1 LPASAQDG
9 EEPEEVG
16 ETETT
21 TRGAGN
27 MCGEKITIID
37 SFVEKGVFRL
47 DSRSIKLACRSVIED
62 ALGSAHLRTGY
73 EKQDWQVAI
82 EVDNG
87 KKWEECDAV
96 RVLVHVTGSKE

>member
-1 LPASAQDG
+1 
-9 EEPEEVG
+9 
-16 ETETT
+16 
-21 TRGAGN
+21 
-27 MCGEKITIID
+27 
-37 SFVEKGVFRL
+37 
-47 DSRSIKLACRSVIED
+47 
-62 ALGSAHLRTGY
+62 LRTGY